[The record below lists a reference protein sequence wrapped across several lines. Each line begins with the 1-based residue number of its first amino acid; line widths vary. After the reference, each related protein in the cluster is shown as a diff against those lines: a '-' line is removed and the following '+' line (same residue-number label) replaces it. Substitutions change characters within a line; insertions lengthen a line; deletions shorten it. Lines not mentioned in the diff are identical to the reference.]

1 MTAVVGWKIS
11 SSYWLDE
18 SKCVMLVGW
27 LIWDF
32 VSICKRNGFFVREDE
47 VSVMCGHG
55 VLLTHCGRVMQI
67 CVFTLQLCKTD
78 DANLRF

>member
-1 MTAVVGWKIS
+1 MTVVVGWKIS

-18 SKCVMLVGW
+18 SRCVVLVGL

-32 VSICKRNGFFVREDE
+32 VSICKRNGFFVRGDE

-55 VLLTHCGRVMQI
+55 ILLTHCGRVTQI

-78 DANLRF
+78 DTNLRF